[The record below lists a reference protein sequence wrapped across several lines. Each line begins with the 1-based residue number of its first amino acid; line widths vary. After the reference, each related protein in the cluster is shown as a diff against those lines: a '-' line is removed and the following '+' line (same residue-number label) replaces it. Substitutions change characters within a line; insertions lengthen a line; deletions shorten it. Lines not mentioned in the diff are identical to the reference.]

1 MKKTALIIAMF
12 GALAS
17 GNVFAEQENS
27 SIQAMPDSFQEIYK
41 LDNESGDS
49 KYVDGIKE
57 NGETDQLRFKSMKET
72 AVSLGMQEGVKFRY
86 DQINKELEASA
97 LKLDEVFNFKPLLL
111 SNGMLLPPIIDH
123 VEGGLSVESNDLI
136 NQSDVTY
143 MIRKDARLVSTAP
156 SWRDYLIQQ
165 FTVNDTVNKVML
177 PKTAE
182 EKAVWKAGV
191 KEGWEKGIKQ
201 AENVFELNLNKLK
214 RDYLGVST
222 FHSLVRQNIVAMPSV
237 AVGDMG
243 VSINGKKMDIG
254 QKIFR
259 ITSHA
264 SFNKDG
270 WRAVGAAQ

>member
-1 MKKTALIIAMF
+1 MKRTALVIAMF

-17 GNVFAEQENS
+17 SSVFAEQESS

-41 LDNESGDS
+41 LDNDSAES
-49 KYVDGIKE
+49 KYVDGIKAS
-57 NGETDQLRFKSMKET
+57 ETDQLRFKSMKET
-72 AVSLGMQEGVKFRY
+72 ATSLGMQEGVKFRY
-86 DQINKELEASA
+86 DQINKELEGMA

-111 SNGMLLPPIIDH
+111 SNGMLLPPVIDH

-182 EKAVWKAGV
+182 EKAAWQASIR
-191 KEGWEKGIKQ
+191 EGWEKGIKQ
-201 AENVFELNLNKLK
+201 ADSVFELSLNKLK

-222 FHSLVRQNIVAMPSV
+222 FHSLVRQNIVSMPSV

-243 VSINGKKMDIG
+243 VSINGKKMDVG

-259 ITSHA
+259 ITGHSV
-264 SFNKDG
+264 FNKDG